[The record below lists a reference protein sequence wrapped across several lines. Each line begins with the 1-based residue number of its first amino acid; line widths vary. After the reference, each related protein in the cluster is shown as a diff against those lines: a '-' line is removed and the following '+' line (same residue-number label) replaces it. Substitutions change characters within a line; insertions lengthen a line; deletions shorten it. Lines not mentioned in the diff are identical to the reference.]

1 MKLYIIT
8 LLIFL
13 LCSSFE
19 YKNNKNIRKL
29 DIGETGDIYS
39 DTVDT
44 GDIVSDTE
52 YISDIDYSSEPLN
65 TDSNNK
71 NQTIITPSPQFILLG
86 FGDFQSEDNL
96 ISFIVFCKR
105 IFTNVYPRILFIT
118 VRIDFGR
125 LRNLEEFQT
134 IKCTLKE
141 NQNDIDN
148 DNFNYDCQLEKKI
161 DNIKQISIDKNQN
174 FELYESDEEG
184 KSTKINNVVINP
196 TPNAIKTMDNI
207 QNEKGVKKFFV
218 LQNSTKI
225 QEENKFKINGI
236 IDTPEE
242 DLHNSTFNLNVYENG
257 KIIQIPCTLYSKKNN
272 GKNNYELECTP
283 QYSIY
288 ASLNNSDGNI
298 KEDKYL
304 VVSMMDENDYIY
316 YNFPNNNYRS
326 KKSSSRGLSGGTI
339 AAIVI
344 SCVVAVVAIAIIAVL
359 FNKPKSVSHSQT
371 QSQSLPDNQKSSLK
385 MYESDISNNQ

>member
-1 MKLYIIT
+1 MKFFNTIL
-8 LLIFL
+8 LLIL

-19 YKNNKNIRKL
+19 YKSNKNIRKL
-29 DIGETGDIYS
+29 EEDYTDDIYS
-39 DTVDT
+39 DTSDI
-44 GDIVSDTE
+44 GDVSDTD
-52 YISDIDYSSEPLN
+52 YIIEPSDI
-65 TDSNNK
+65 DSNNK

-86 FGDFQSEDNL
+86 FGDYKSLNNI

-125 LRNLEEFQT
+125 LRNLEEVQT
-134 IKCTLKE
+134 IECTLIE
-141 NQNDIDN
+141 DPNDINN
-148 DNFNYDCQLEKKI
+148 DNFNYECPLNEKI
-161 DNIKQISIDKNQN
+161 DNIKQISVDKN
-174 FELYESDEEG
+174 FELYEKDEED
-184 KSTKINNVVINP
+184 KLTKINDVVINP

-207 QNEKGVKKFFV
+207 QNEKGTKTFFV

-225 QEENKFKINGI
+225 QEENKFKINGK
-236 IDTPEE
+236 IDTPDE
-242 DLHNSTFNLNVYENG
+242 DLHNSKFNLNVNEYGN
-257 KIIQIPCTLYSKKNN
+257 IRQIPCTLYSKKNN
-272 GKNNYELECTP
+272 ENNNDNYELECIP
-283 QYSIY
+283 QNSIY

-316 YNFPNNNYRS
+316 YNIPNNNYRS

-344 SCVVAVVAIAIIAVL
+344 SCVVAVAAIAIIIVL
-359 FNKPKSVSHSQT
+359 FNKPNPVS
-371 QSQSLPDNQKSSLK
+371 QSQSIPDNQKSSLK
-385 MYESDISNNQ
+385 MYESNISNNQ